1 MFNFLKLKRPR
12 QKEFAVIGLGGF
24 GRSVVH
30 YLTEKGYSVLALDKD
45 PKQTQSISE
54 FCTQAAVVDA
64 TREESLQSL
73 DIASFDTVVVAID
86 SDFESNLITTTALK
100 ALGVQHVICKALTQR
115 QKDILLRMGADR
127 VIMPEADG
135 GRRLGLELAVPN
147 LLEKI
152 SFGDS
157 HNVLELRAPDKMV
170 GKTLRQLR
178 LRNIYGANVVALRHE
193 DQINLSPDAD
203 QAIEENDILVLI
215 GPADRIQEL
224 IETKNA

>member
-1 MFNFLKLKRPR
+1 MFNLLKLKRPKR
-12 QKEFAVIGLGGF
+12 KEFVVIGLGGF

-30 YLTEKGYSVLALDKD
+30 YLSEKGYSVLALDKD
-45 PKQTQSISE
+45 PNQVQLISE
-54 FCTQAAVVDA
+54 FCTQAVVVDA

-73 DIASFDTVVVAID
+73 DIVSFDTVVVAID

-100 ALGVQHVICKALTQR
+100 ALGVQRVICKALTQR
-115 QKDILLRMGADR
+115 QKDILLNIGADR
-127 VIMPEADG
+127 VIMPEADA
-135 GRRLGLELAVPN
+135 GRRLGLELAIPN
-147 LLEKI
+147 LLEQI

-157 HNVLELRAPDKMV
+157 HDLLELRAPDRMV

-193 DQINLSPDAD
+193 NLVKVSPDAD

-215 GPADRIQEL
+215 GPAERIQKL
-224 IETKNA
+224 TDL

>member
-1 MFNFLKLKRPR
+1 MFNLLKFKRPKR
-12 QKEFAVIGLGGF
+12 KEFAVIGLGGF

-30 YLTEKGYSVLALDKD
+30 YLSKKGYSVLALDKD
-45 PKQTQSISE
+45 PNQVQLISE
-54 FCTQAAVVDA
+54 FCTQAVVVDA

-73 DIASFDTVVVAID
+73 DIVSFDTVVVAID

-100 ALGVQHVICKALTQR
+100 ALGVQRVICKALTQR
-115 QKDILLRMGADR
+115 QKDILLNIGADR
-127 VIMPEADG
+127 VIMPEADA
-135 GRRLGLELAVPN
+135 GRRLGLELAIPN
-147 LLEKI
+147 LLEQI

-157 HNVLELRAPDKMV
+157 HDLLELRAPDRMV

-193 DQINLSPDAD
+193 NLVKVSPDAD

-215 GPADRIQEL
+215 GPAERIQKL
-224 IETKNA
+224 TDL

>member
-1 MFNFLKLKRPR
+1 MFRLSKLKRPK

-24 GRSVVH
+24 GRSVVQ
-30 YLTEKGYSVLALDKD
+30 YLSEKGYSVLGLDKD
-45 PKQTQSISE
+45 PKQVQFISD

-64 TREESLQSL
+64 TRQESLEAL
-73 DIASFDTVVVAID
+73 DIASFDTVIVAID

-100 ALGVQHVICKALTQR
+100 ALGVRQVICKALTQR
-115 QKDILLRMGADR
+115 QKDILLNIGADQ
-127 VIMPEADG
+127 VIMPEADA

-147 LLEKI
+147 LLEQI

-157 HNVLELRAPDKMV
+157 HNLLELRAPDRMV

-193 DQINLSPDAD
+193 GLVNVSPDAD
-203 QAIEENDILVLI
+203 QAIGANDILILI
-215 GPADRIQEL
+215 GPAERIQKLTEL
-224 IETKNA
+224 

>member
-1 MFNFLKLKRPR
+1 MFNLLKFKRPKR
-12 QKEFAVIGLGGF
+12 KEFAVIGLGGF

-30 YLTEKGYSVLALDKD
+30 YLSEKGYSVLALDKD
-45 PKQTQSISE
+45 PNQVQLISE
-54 FCTQAAVVDA
+54 FCTQAVVVDA

-73 DIASFDTVVVAID
+73 DIVSFDTVVVAID

-100 ALGVQHVICKALTQR
+100 ALGVQRVICKALTQR
-115 QKDILLRMGADR
+115 QKDILLNIGADR
-127 VIMPEADG
+127 VIMPEADAG
-135 GRRLGLELAVPN
+135 QRLGLELAIPN
-147 LLEKI
+147 LLEQI

-157 HNVLELRAPDKMV
+157 HDLLELRAPDRMV

-193 DQINLSPDAD
+193 NLVKVSPDAD

-215 GPADRIQEL
+215 GPAERIQKL
-224 IETKNA
+224 TDL

>member
-1 MFNFLKLKRPR
+1 MFNLLKFKRPKR
-12 QKEFAVIGLGGF
+12 KEFAVIGLGGF

-30 YLTEKGYSVLALDKD
+30 YLSEKGYSVLALDKD
-45 PKQTQSISE
+45 PNQVQLISE
-54 FCTQAAVVDA
+54 FCTQAVVVDA

-73 DIASFDTVVVAID
+73 DIVSFDTVVVAID

-100 ALGVQHVICKALTQR
+100 ALGVQRVICKALTQR
-115 QKDILLRMGADR
+115 QKDILLNIGADR
-127 VIMPEADG
+127 VIMPEADA
-135 GRRLGLELAVPN
+135 GRRLGLELAIPN
-147 LLEKI
+147 LLEQI

-157 HNVLELRAPDKMV
+157 HDLLELRAPDRMV

-193 DQINLSPDAD
+193 NLVKVSPDAD

-215 GPADRIQEL
+215 GPAERIQKL
-224 IETKNA
+224 TDL